1 MLLGRSLA
9 LCVCFLSFS
18 EFVQA
23 ETGGK
28 SKLEIGGSIKS
39 DSTKTE
45 AKVDAKSETNAGAK
59 AEPKKAEPKVT
70 EVAKKDEPGV
80 RRDPK
85 GKKGINPYW
94 EAIRRGDEAA
104 MARDFSKA
112 EEAYQAAISLEP
124 KNPLG
129 HFRKGQI
136 LVRAGKLTDAE
147 ILYQDAMRLA
157 DKDTTIHA
165 AALFVLADLK
175 ERQGQRDAAIT
186 AWKAYAGYLKA
197 EATAKG
203 YPETATERDKR
214 LKKYNELVVEG
225 KAVKERI
232 QLRLKEVDEAK
243 KRQAAKNPNE
253 GK

>member
-9 LCVCFLSFS
+9 LCVCLVSLSAIAHA
-18 EFVQA
+18 ETGK

-28 SKLEIGGSIKS
+28 AKLEIGAGFKT
-39 DSTKTE
+39 DSEKTE
-45 AKVDAKSETNAGAK
+45 VKADAKV
-59 AEPKKAEPKVT
+59 EPKKADAKVT
-70 EVAKKDEPGV
+70 EGVTKDASGV

-85 GKKGINPYW
+85 GKKGISPYW

-104 MARDFSKA
+104 LARDFAKA
-112 EEAYQAAISLEP
+112 EEAYQAAIGTDP
-124 KNPLG
+124 KNPVG
-129 HFRKGQI
+129 HFRRGQI
-136 LVRAGKLTDAE
+136 LVRSGKLADAE
-147 ILYQDAMRLA
+147 VVYQDAMRLA

-186 AWKAYAGYLKA
+186 AWKAYADYLKA

-203 YPETATERDKR
+203 YPETAIERDKR
-214 LKKYNELVVEG
+214 MKKYNELVVDG
-225 KAVKERI
+225 KAIKERI

>member
-1 MLLGRSLA
+1 MLLGRSLI
-9 LCVCFLSFS
+9 LCVCLLSLS
-18 EFVQA
+18 AFVQA
-23 ETGGK
+23 ETASK
-28 SKLEIGGSIKS
+28 SKLEIGGGFKS

-45 AKVDAKSETNAGAK
+45 AKAKAEAEAKSETTAGAK
-59 AEPKKAEPKVT
+59 AEPKAT
-70 EVAKKDEPGV
+70 EVAKKDASGV

-85 GKKGINPYW
+85 GKKGISPYW

-112 EEAYQAAISLEP
+112 EEAYQAAIGLEP

-147 ILYQDAMRLA
+147 TIYQDAMRLA

-186 AWKAYAGYLKA
+186 AWKAYADYLKA

-214 LKKYNELVVEG
+214 LKKYNELVVEA

-232 QLRLKEVDEAK
+232 QLRLKELDEAK